1 MRPAIVSGGFSS
13 PQRLILGFGGG
24 VTVIRG
30 DSVIR
35 GDTVIGGVT
44 VIRGDEL
51 FGTDD
56 TVGDEACEDSCCF
69 SGSGEGCTG
78 CRDGTCDDESG

>member
-35 GDTVIGGVT
+35 GDTAI
-44 VIRGDEL
+44 
-51 FGTDD
+51 
-56 TVGDEACEDSCCF
+56 
-69 SGSGEGCTG
+69 SGSGEYCTG
-78 CRDGTCDDESG
+78 GRDRACDDESGNFSGSDGCEDKAFSC